1 MRSLRIAAS
10 VALVAAVVGLGV
22 AGLGVALADGPAIG
36 AAAPDFKLTSVDGQS
51 FALAD
56 AVKSHK
62 ATVVMFIATKCPYSN
77 AYNDRMKK
85 MADEYAAKGVQFVGV
100 NSNSTE
106 PADEVKAHGKEHG
119 FAFPL
124 VKDPG
129 NKVADMYDAK
139 HTPEVYVVDAQ
150 GKLRYHGRIDENYED
165 ASKVSSPDLRNAI
178 DQVLAGQP
186 VAKAETKAFGC
197 SIKRA

>member
-10 VALVAAVVGLGV
+10 LALVAALAGV
-22 AGLGVALADGPAIG
+22 GVALAESPAIG
-36 AAAPDFKLTSVDGQS
+36 SAAPDFKLTSVDGKAFS
-51 FALAD
+51 LAD
-56 AVKSHK
+56 AAKSHK

-85 MADEYAAKGVQFVGV
+85 MADEYAAKGVLFVGV

-106 PADEVKAHGKEHG
+106 PADEVQKHGKDHG

-124 VKDPG
+124 MKDPG

-139 HTPEVYVVDAQ
+139 HTPEVFVVDAT
-150 GKLRYHGRIDENYED
+150 GKLVYHGRIDENYED
-165 ASKVSSPDLRNAI
+165 ASKVTSPDLRNAL
-178 DQVLAGQP
+178 DAVLAGQP